1 MKLKQVPEDFVVK
14 EVSSV
19 TPGSDGRFT
28 YFMLKKRNYTTLR
41 ALQQV
46 AQAVRTPMSW
56 FGCAGNKDKV
66 AITEQMCS
74 VESVSPDSLRSL
86 VLKDIQITPLGKG
99 DRPVS
104 LGNLKENRFEIVV
117 RDIDALPERKTRF
130 VNLFGEQRFST
141 HNAAIGK
148 AIVKRDF
155 KQAVALILASQS
167 EAAHKINQALAA
179 QPKNYLNALR
189 QLPFKIVKL
198 YVHAYQSLLWNEQ
211 ALAYAKNHKENAKLQ
226 IVGFGTEPSPELNAV
241 LLREGVTTRNFVIK
255 EFPDLSSEGT
265 ERDVFAEARELVIG
279 NLEDDELNAGRK
291 KVKLTFAL
299 PPGSYATEFV
309 KQLFT
314 PVP

>member
-1 MKLKQVPEDFVVK
+1 MKLKQVPEDFVVR
-14 EVSSV
+14 EVSAI
-19 TPGSDGRFT
+19 TPGSEGRFT
-28 YFMLKKRNYTTLR
+28 YFTLRKRNYNTLR
-41 ALQQV
+41 ALQAV
-46 AQAVRTPMSW
+46 AQAVRTPVSW

-66 AITEQMCS
+66 AITEQVCS
-74 VESVSPDSLRSL
+74 VESVSPESLRSL
-86 VLKDIQITPLGKG
+86 ALKDIQLTPLGKG

-104 LGNLKENRFEIVV
+104 IGNLNENKFDIIV
-117 RDIDALPERKTRF
+117 RDIDALPAQKTRF

-141 HNAAIGK
+141 YNAAIGK
-148 AIVKRDF
+148 AIIKRDF
-155 KQAVALILASQS
+155 KQAVTLILASQS
-167 EAAHKINQALAA
+167 EAAHRINEALAA
-179 QPKNYLNALR
+179 QPKNYLNALK

-211 ALAYAKNHKENAKLQ
+211 ALAYAKAHNENAKLP

-241 LLREGVTTRNFVIK
+241 LLREGVTTRDFVIK

-265 ERDVFAEARELVIG
+265 ERDVFAEARELFIG
-279 NLEDDELNAGRK
+279 KLEDDELTPGRK

-314 PVP
+314 PIP